1 MQHKAGLWAQLFASW
16 ATAVCRARGFAAPT
30 GGGDAPKSAVGCGLA
45 VRAPRLLQSGPEGS
59 STVGKFS
66 AVRPA
71 RRAGVNWPSIRMDFF
86 LFF

>member
-1 MQHKAGLWAQLFASW
+1 MQG
-16 ATAVCRARGFAAPT
+16 T